1 MARKSSSRSSMA
13 ASRRSWRST
22 RRASF
27 RRTCTPPTS
36 TSSLN
41 TTAWRLRSTRTS
53 RHTTRR
59 STSSTRCPAEVR
71 VLFVGDVVGKPGR
84 QAVAVLLP
92 KLRAERDIDL
102 AIVNGENAAGG
113 SGLTGEIAAELRQA
127 GADVVTNG
135 NHVWDQRSF
144 LKEIDAL
151 EFCVRPLNLPPGNP
165 GRGWTITKGALV
177 ANAIGRVFMAEQDDP
192 FRALDGLLEEL
203 GERAPKVR
211 ILDWH
216 AEATSEKL
224 AMGWHLDGRFSAVLG
239 SHTHVPT
246 ADARIL
252 PQGTALVADTGMVG
266 PRDSVLGIEP
276 SIIVSRYLDHLPRR
290 FEVASGVVQF
300 NSVVIDID
308 DETGRARSI
317 ERLDREWQP

>member
-1 MARKSSSRSSMA
+1 M
-13 ASRRSWRST
+13 
-22 RRASF
+22 
-27 RRTCTPPTS
+27 
-36 TSSLN
+36 
-41 TTAWRLRSTRTS
+41 
-53 RHTTRR
+53 
-59 STSSTRCPAEVR
+59 R

-84 QAVAVLLP
+84 QAVAALVP
-92 KLRAERDIDL
+92 EIKRDRNIDL
-102 AIVNGENAAGG
+102 VIVNGENAAGG
-113 SGLTGEIAAELRQA
+113 AGLTGEIASEIHDA

-144 LKEIDAL
+144 LKEIDTL
-151 EFCVRPLNLPPGNP
+151 DFCVRPLNLPPGNP
-165 GRGWTITKGALV
+165 GKGWVIVGGALV
-177 ANAIGRVFMAEQDDP
+177 ANAIGRVFMADQDDP
-192 FRALDGLLEEL
+192 FRAVDTLLSEL
-203 GERAPKVR
+203 GARAPKIR

-276 SIIVSRYLDHLPRR
+276 QIIVSRYLDHLPRR

-300 NSVVIDID
+300 NSVVLDID
-308 DETGRARSI
+308 DTTGRTITI

>member
-1 MARKSSSRSSMA
+1 
-13 ASRRSWRST
+13 
-22 RRASF
+22 
-27 RRTCTPPTS
+27 
-36 TSSLN
+36 
-41 TTAWRLRSTRTS
+41 
-53 RHTTRR
+53 
-59 STSSTRCPAEVR
+59 VR

-84 QAVAVLLP
+84 QAVAALLP
-92 KLRAERDIDL
+92 RIRRDRAIDL
-102 AIVNGENAAGG
+102 VVVNGENAAGG
-113 SGLTGEIAAELRQA
+113 AGLTGEIAQELRQA

-144 LKEIDAL
+144 LKEIDGL
-151 EFCVRPLNLPPGNP
+151 EFCLRPLNLPPSNP
-165 GRGWTITKGALV
+165 GKGWTLANGALV

-192 FRALDGLLEEL
+192 FRAMDLLLEEL
-203 GERAPKVR
+203 AGRAPAVR

-216 AEATSEKL
+216 AEASSEKL

-252 PQGTALVADTGMVG
+252 PGGTALVADAGMVG

-300 NSVVIDID
+300 NSVVVDVD
-308 DETGRARSI
+308 DATGRARSI
-317 ERLDREWQP
+317 ERLDLEWQAPAH